1 MVQKISTNYGN
12 LLNERLKQ
20 AELLHEEIGLLQRM
34 QEIEIERNVSEA
46 GTGKLTVSKSI
57 QGHRKAKPT
66 TVKVEG
72 TKRRG
77 RPPGSK
83 NVAKVAAD
91 GAADDGKSVDLQS
104 LLQNIAQQTD
114 KPLMIKDFVSLSL
127 QSGYTTKAK
136 DFSNIVYQSVLK
148 LVKKGVFRK
157 DSETRAYEFVKD
169 AA

>member
-46 GTGKLTVSKSI
+46 GTGKLTVSNSKS
-57 QGHRKAKPT
+57 KAKPT

-72 TKRRG
+72 AKRRG

-83 NVAKVAAD
+83 NVVKVDAD
-91 GAADDGKSVDLQS
+91 SSDDGKSVDLQS
-104 LLQNIAQQTD
+104 LLQTIAQETA
-114 KPLMIKDFVSLSL
+114 KPLMIKDFVALSL